1 MDRASR
7 ILVVEDSDTQAL
19 KLQLMLENEGCEVV
33 RAATA
38 EGAIEELH
46 RSVPDL
52 VIVDY
57 HLPGVRGDEVCR
69 RIRMNMSTRGIAILM
84 LTAEET
90 DAAELHGLES
100 GADDYISKSVDD
112 DILMLR
118 VRGLLRKSST
128 EASLLLGLDAALSSA
143 RLLAVDDSATYLQF
157 LTEEL
162 RSEGYQVETASS
174 GAEALQRF
182 ASGAFDAVL
191 LDLVMPEMDGI
202 EACKRIVDARRALDT
217 PAVILMLTA
226 RENKED
232 MTRGLEAGADD
243 FVGKSSEL
251 AVLKAR
257 VRALLRRKFYQEE
270 NQRIAR
276 ELKTKELEA
285 VHARAEKE
293 AAEARAAMAEELNR
307 AYDRLKDTELRFRQ
321 LAENIDQTFWL
332 FDPSSDTII
341 YISLSYEKISGRSA
355 ESAHGVAAAFLDA
368 VHPEDKE
375 RLIDALPK
383 RMLGTYDE
391 EYRVVR
397 PDGTVRWVRD
407 RAFPVRN
414 GSGVVYRVAGIA
426 DDVTERRQ
434 VAEALFDAKLA
445 AEAASRAKGEFLAN
459 MSHEIRTPMNAVIGM
474 TSILL
479 DTDLKTEQREYVNTI
494 RSSGEALLTIINDIL
509 DFSKIEAGMLQ
520 LERQPFDLAS
530 CIEGALDLVAPKASE
545 KGLDLAYVVSES
557 TPAGLVTDVTRVRQ
571 ILVNLLSNAV
581 KFTERGEV
589 VISVTSTP
597 RSNGLIETRFEVRDT
612 GIGIPHDR
620 LDRLFQSFSQVD
632 SSTSRHFGG
641 TGLGL
646 AISKR
651 LAEMLDGEIGV
662 SSAPGQGSTFHF
674 TVVAEAAAMPGAAH
688 RERAPQ
694 LAGRRVLFVDDNPT
708 NVANVGALAA
718 RWGCISGATTRA
730 SEALE
735 WIRRG
740 DPFDVAVIDVQ
751 LPDVDSQSFV
761 AELRKNRSAHGLPL
775 ILLTSIGRVP
785 NIPHADVAATLLK
798 PIKPSALFDALMT
811 ALGRDSTRRVQP
823 SHDRQFDATLGARF
837 PMRIL
842 LAEDNVVNQR
852 VAAAMLSRLGYRADT
867 VGNGEEALEALRRQS
882 YDLVLMDVQMPE
894 MDGLEA
900 TQRLCAEVPK
910 SQRPEIVAMT
920 ANARPEDV
928 QECLAA
934 GMDSVLTK
942 PVSVEELRS
951 LFESLAERQ
960 QTGQR

>member
-1 MDRASR
+1 MSRPGR

-19 KLQLMLENEGCEVV
+19 KLQLMLEHEGCEVV

-38 EGAIEELH
+38 EQAIDELNLG
-46 RSVPDL
+46 VPDL
-52 VIVDY
+52 VILDY

-69 RIRMNMSTRGIAILM
+69 RIRMNMGTRGIAILM
-84 LTAEET
+84 LTADDT

-118 VRGLLRKSST
+118 VRALLRKSST
-128 EASLLLGLDAALSSA
+128 EASLMLGLDSALASA

-174 GAEALQRF
+174 GTAALEKF
-182 ASGAFDAVL
+182 SSGGFDAVL

-243 FVGKSSEL
+243 FVGKSSDL

-293 AAEARAAMAEELNR
+293 AAETRATMAEELNR
-307 AYDRLKDTELRFRQ
+307 ANDRLKETELRFRQ

-332 FDPSSDTII
+332 YDPDTDRII
-341 YISLSYEKISGRSA
+341 YISPSYEKISGRSA
-355 ESAHGVAAAFLDA
+355 ETVYGVTGAFLDA
-368 VHPEDKE
+368 IHPDDRSHVVE
-375 RLIDALPK
+375 ALPK
-383 RMLGTYDE
+383 RTLGTYDE
-391 EYRVVR
+391 EYRILR

-407 RAFPVRN
+407 RAFPIRN

-426 DDVTERRQ
+426 DDITERRQ
-434 VAEALFDAKLA
+434 VAEALSEAKIA
-445 AEAASRAKGEFLAN
+445 AEAASLAKGEFLAN

-479 DTDLKTEQREYVNTI
+479 DTELKVEQREYVSTI

-520 LERQPFDLAS
+520 LERQPFDLAN

-545 KGLDLAYVVSES
+545 KNLDLAYTCSEN
-557 TPAGLVTDVTRVRQ
+557 TPAGVVTDVTRVRQ

-581 KFTERGEV
+581 KFTERGEIV
-589 VISVTSTP
+589 VSVTSQP
-597 RSNGLIETRFEVRDT
+597 RPGNLFEVRFEVRDT
-612 GIGIPHDR
+612 GMGIPHDR
-620 LDRLFQSFSQVD
+620 LDRLFRSFSQVD

-651 LAEMLDGEIGV
+651 LAEMLEGQIGV
-662 SSAPGQGSTFHF
+662 SSTLGEGSTFYF
-674 TVVAEAAAMPGAAH
+674 TIVAEAAAVSAAPH

-694 LAGRRVLFVDDNPT
+694 LAGVRLLVVDDNST
-708 NVANVGALAA
+708 NLNIVRSLGT
-718 RWGCISGATTRA
+718 RWGVACRTTTQVA
-730 SEALE
+730 EAVE

-740 DPFDVAVIDVQ
+740 DPFEAALIDMQMPAVDNPSLVR
-751 LPDVDSQSFV
+751 
-761 AELRKNRSAHGLPL
+761 ELRRHRNAQSLPL
-775 ILLTSIGRVP
+775 ILLTSIGQLT
-785 NIPHADVAATLLK
+785 NVARSDYSATVLK
-798 PIKPSALFDALMT
+798 PIKPAALFNALLT
-811 ALGRDSTRRVQP
+811 ALARDGAHRAKP
-823 SHDRQFDATLGARF
+823 SVEKQFDATLGARF

-867 VGNGEEALEALRRQS
+867 VGNGKEALEALRRQS

-900 TQRLCAEVPK
+900 TRRICREFPK
-910 SQRPEIVAMT
+910 GHRPEIVAMT

-928 QECLAA
+928 HECLAA

-951 LFESLAERQ
+951 LFESLAER
-960 QTGQR
+960 GSPRAV